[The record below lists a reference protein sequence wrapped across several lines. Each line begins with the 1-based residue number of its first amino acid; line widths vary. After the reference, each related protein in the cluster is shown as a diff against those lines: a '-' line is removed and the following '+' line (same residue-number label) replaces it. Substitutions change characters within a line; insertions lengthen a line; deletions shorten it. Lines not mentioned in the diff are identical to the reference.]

1 MCQHLELQSLECA
14 RTHSDMLTNI
24 SIHATPMCGVTGTRC
39 ILHVWGDIPMYI
51 RSPHVWG
58 NLCIHG
64 SSMCWETWLK
74 SHNFKCCRTHFGI
87 YQTRL
92 GKHRVL
98 RRHLR
103 QQKLNAN
110 EVGAAVGI
118 PFAEI
123 QFPLLRGDFVNS
135 PADWDQIGTDNTYR

>member
-1 MCQHLELQSLECA
+1 MCQHLEVQSLECA
-14 RTHSDMLTNI
+14 RTHLDMPTNI
-24 SIHATPMCGVTGTRC
+24 SMMQLPCVGVTGTPC

-51 RSPHVWG
+51 RSSHVWG

-64 SSMCWETWLK
+64 SSII
-74 SHNFKCCRTHFGI
+74 FKCCKTHFGI

-118 PFAEI
+118 PLAEI
-123 QFPLLRGDFVNS
+123 LFPLLRGDFVNS
-135 PADWDQIGTDNTYR
+135 PADWDQIGKDNTYR